1 VCDDTEPERS
11 HKPPEDGAPEAPS
24 GRKAGAVSIVLMGP
38 PGAGKGTQAAA
49 LERRTGLKHI
59 ASGDLFRSHMMRKT
73 ELGQQARAYV
83 DRGELVADDI
93 VINMVL
99 QRATEPDCRNG
110 VIFDGFPRTR
120 DQAEALIEGLR
131 AQGEELDA
139 VVALTVPRD
148 MLLKRIAGRQTCQ
161 VCQTPYNIFYTPPRL
176 EAVCDLCG
184 GDLYTRTDDNMQTA
198 RYRLDVYTRET
209 FPLVEY
215 FRGQGL
221 LREVDAVGDV
231 DSVIGLVTEAAGLP
245 NRADD
250 HPVPVD

>member
-1 VCDDTEPERS
+1 M
-11 HKPPEDGAPEAPS
+11 PPAPP

-49 LERRTGLKHI
+49 LERHTGLKHI
-59 ASGDLFRSHMMRKT
+59 ASGDLFRSHMRRQT
-73 ELGQQARAYV
+73 ELGQQARAFV

-93 VINMVL
+93 VIGMVL
-99 QRATEPDCRNG
+99 QRVTESDCGNG

-120 DQAEALIEGLR
+120 EQAEALIEGLR

-148 MLLKRIAGRQTCQ
+148 MLLKRIAGRQTCEG
-161 VCQTPYNIFYTPPRL
+161 CQTPYNIFYTPPRL

-209 FPLVEY
+209 LPLVE
-215 FRGQGL
+215 FFAGRGL

-231 DSVIGLVTEAAGLP
+231 DTVIALVTQAAGLP
-245 NRADD
+245 SRANE
-250 HPVPVD
+250 HPVPVE